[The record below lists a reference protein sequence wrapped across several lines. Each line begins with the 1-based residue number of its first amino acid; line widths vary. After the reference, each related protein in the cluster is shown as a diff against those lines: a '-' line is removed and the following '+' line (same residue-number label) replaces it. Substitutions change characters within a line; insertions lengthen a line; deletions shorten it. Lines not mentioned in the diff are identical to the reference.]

1 MTEYMTGYG
10 TAVRDAVRVMPD
22 GRKVTAIPARVQR
35 YATGHMLQTNRPRV
49 AAYARVSTDQ
59 EEQETSFEAQC
70 DYYSKLIR
78 GNPAWEYA
86 GLYTDDGVSATSTA
100 RREGFN
106 RLIADALDGKIDRI
120 ITKSVS
126 RFARNT
132 VDSLTTIRRLNE
144 KGIGMTFEKENIDT
158 LDSKGELM
166 ITIMSSLAQEE
177 SRSISENVT
186 WGWRKRIADG
196 KVSMTYG
203 SFLGY
208 ERGAD
213 GNPVID
219 EAQAGIVRQI
229 YGMFL
234 DGQTPSSIAATLTRL
249 GVPTPTGRTNWQ
261 NSTVKSILT
270 NEKYKGDAL
279 LQKTIT
285 VDFLS
290 KAHKVN
296 EGEAPQF
303 FVENSHP
310 AIISREVYDL
320 VQLELQRRGK
330 RGRHTSAKSIFSD
343 RLICGECGA
352 TFGSK
357 VWHST
362 DPYRKVIWRCNRK
375 YSRKDTKCPNR
386 HLNEEKIKEAF
397 VIAVNQLVIQRSEIL
412 ATYDEILARLTDTA
426 ALDAGLQRLEMEKDG
441 ILQRIADL
449 IHENATTKMD
459 QGEYNRRYDGLE
471 TQRIAISEKQKRIKE
486 KLSDKLFRKRKLEA
500 FMSELESAE
509 QLIYFD
515 EQLFV
520 RTVEQITVFPNKLV
534 FVFEDGTEIPV
545 EE

>member
-1 MTEYMTGYG
+1 MTEYMNGYG

-35 YATGHMLQTNRPRV
+35 YATEHMLQTNRPRV

-132 VDSLTTIRRLNE
+132 VDSLTTIRRLKE
-144 KGIGMTFEKENIDT
+144 KGVGVTFEKENIDT

-203 SFLGY
+203 NFLGY

-213 GNPVID
+213 GTPVVD
-219 EAQAGIVRQI
+219 EAQARIVRQI

-234 DGQTPSSIAATLTRL
+234 DGQTPSSIAATLTQQ
-249 GVPTPTGRTNWQ
+249 GVPTPTGRANWQ

-343 RLICGECGA
+343 RLICGKCGA

-386 HLNEEKIKEAF
+386 HLNEEKIKELF
-397 VIAVNQLVIQRSEIL
+397 VIAVNQLVTQRSRIL
-412 ATYDEILARLTDTA
+412 ATYDEILAGLTDTA
-426 ALDAGLQRLEMEKDG
+426 ALEADLQRLELEKDG
-441 ILQRIADL
+441 VLQRITDL

-459 QGEYNRRYDGLE
+459 QGEYNRRYDALE

-486 KLSDKLFRKRKLEA
+486 KMSDKLFRKRKLEM
-500 FMSELESAE
+500 FMSELKSAE
-509 QLIYFD
+509 RLMSFD
-515 EQLFV
+515 EQLFI

-534 FVFEDGTEIPV
+534 FVFKDGTEISV
-545 EE
+545 EK

>member
-1 MTEYMTGYG
+1 MSRRAEHGCPRLRRAVECPGQSGRRGGHSTE
-10 TAVRDAVRVMPD
+10 
-22 GRKVTAIPARVQR
+22 
-35 YATGHMLQTNRPRV
+35 
-49 AAYARVSTDQ
+49 
-59 EEQETSFEAQC
+59 
-70 DYYSKLIR
+70 
-78 GNPAWEYA
+78 
-86 GLYTDDGVSATSTA
+86 
-100 RREGFN
+100 
-106 RLIADALDGKIDRI
+106 

-132 VDSLTTIRRLNE
+132 VDSLTTIRRLKE
-144 KGIGMTFEKENIDT
+144 KGVGVTFEKENIDT

-203 SFLGY
+203 NFLGY

-219 EAQAGIVRQI
+219 EAQAQIVRQI

-234 DGQTPSSIAATLTRL
+234 DGQTPSSIAVTLTRL

-290 KAHKVN
+290 KAHKIN

-362 DPYRKVIWRCNRK
+362 DPYRKVIWRCNQK
-375 YSRKDTKCPNR
+375 YTRKDEKCPNR

-412 ATYDEILARLTDTA
+412 ATYDEILAGLTDTA
-426 ALDAGLQRLEMEKDG
+426 TLDAGLQRLEMEKDD
-441 ILQRIADL
+441 ILQRITDL

-471 TQRIAISEKQKRIKE
+471 TQRVAISEKQKRIKE

-500 FMSELESAE
+500 FVSELKNAE
-509 QLIYFD
+509 QRVSFD

-520 RTVEQITVFPNKLV
+520 RTVEQITVFPDKLV
-534 FVFEDGTEIPV
+534 FVFKDGTEIPI